1 MALRVKVC
9 HVGDVAE
16 GEFRAFRVTGVTWP
30 VIITNLPGELIA
42 TAGVCPHEDVALANG
57 WLDDGA
63 LVCPGHAYEFDLRT
77 GKCRHDASLELRRYK
92 ITQISDEIWV
102 DLL

>member
-1 MALRVKVC
+1 MRGLSTVSQSNKRIK
-9 HVGDVAE
+9 
-16 GEFRAFRVTGVTWP
+16 
-30 VIITNLPGELIA
+30 
-42 TAGVCPHEDVALANG
+42 AGSSL
-57 WLDDGA
+57 
-63 LVCPGHAYEFDLRT
+63 DLRT